1 MHRTD
6 EQIYEEQERRRMAA
20 LRARRRKQRKQQII
34 VRCVCMSALFIT
46 LVLIAVL
53 VKRTV
58 TSQADSSV
66 VTADQVK
73 YVQESPDF
81 IVELLTPNEHSRPQT
96 ALEEVNGI
104 VIHYTAN
111 PGTTAEQNRSYFENL
126 KDTGE
131 TYASSHFVIGMEGEI
146 IQCVPCNE
154 IAYASN
160 DRNGDTISIECCI
173 PDDTGKFTDA
183 TYESLVE
190 LVAWLLGRYN
200 LTTDEVIRHYDVTG
214 KNCPKYFVENS
225 GAWSAFKEDLL
236 TYIDSC
242 GIEKTKEIN

>member
-1 MHRTD
+1 MQQD
-6 EQIYEEQERRRMAA
+6 EDFEYRRERRKRIQ
-20 LRARRRKQRKQQII
+20 ARRRRQRRKQIL
-34 VRCVCMSALFIT
+34 VRAVCIGVFFIFLF
-46 LVLIAVL
+46 VLAGAVKK
-53 VKRTV
+53 VVANKTK
-58 TSQADSSV
+58 TEP
-66 VTADQVK
+66 VTADKVK
-73 YVQESPDF
+73 YVEQSPDF
-81 IVELLTPNEHSRPQT
+81 SVELLTPNEYSRPQT
-96 ALEEVNGI
+96 ALEQVNGI

-111 PGTTAEQNRSYFENL
+111 PGTTAEQNRSYFESL
-126 KDTGE
+126 AETKE
-131 TYASSHFVIGMEGEI
+131 TYASSHFVIGIEGEI
-146 IQCVPCNE
+146 IQCIPCRE

-160 DRNGDTISIECCI
+160 ERNADTISIECCI

-190 LVAWLLGRYN
+190 LVAWLLGRYD